1 MQDIEDEANAYFQRI
16 YNEGRPVSEVIERL
30 RTFRQSRSPRDQ
42 ELFAC
47 MVHTLFDE
55 YRFFR

>member
-1 MQDIEDEANAYFQRI
+1 VEEEANAYFQRI

-30 RTFRQSRSPRDQ
+30 RAFKQSASARDQ
-42 ELFAC
+42 DLFGC
-47 MVHTLFDE
+47 MVHNLFDE